1 MNTAAFYE
9 FWRAWFAQPEGD
21 KLACLRQPGR
31 GGFYPARS
39 ESPGFTGR
47 PDPKEYFHVRTGHLG
62 AEGYCLDLPTAHV
75 FSACYVRARTWLY
88 ERGLLEALNFAPEE
102 CVLRVLHYFPTA
114 DGHVGEAHRDFDL
127 LTVSVPGTVPGLE
140 RIAWDGPC
148 PATGEPPPGAC
159 ACMEGVAGE
168 GCAGDWVSAE
178 GGIQVGE
185 MLEIFTAHQAGPL
198 AAGKLYLPTT
208 THRVRIPPN
217 TERFSAAFFYLPSR
231 GFELRPGYT
240 EGDYLREALTKA
252 GTYSVGVKP

>member
-1 MNTAAFYE
+1 MNLAAFYE
-9 FWRAWFAQPEGD
+9 FWRAWFAQPEAS
-21 KLACLRQPGR
+21 KLEHLRQPGR
-31 GGFYPARS
+31 GGYYPPAS

-47 PDPKEYFHVRTGHLG
+47 PDPKEYYHVRAGNP
-62 AEGYCLDLPTAHV
+62 GYADLATAHV

-140 RIAWDGPC
+140 RY
-148 PATGEPPPGAC
+148 
-159 ACMEGVAGE
+159 AGRE
-168 GCAGDWVSAE
+168 VVVCDQGQHGFEQDVWMSAE
-178 GGIQVGE
+178 GGVQIGE
-185 MLEIFTAHQAGPL
+185 MLEIYAGAHGSPRGIAHH
-198 AAGKLYLPTT
+198 AT
-208 THRVRIPPN
+208 THRIRIPPN
-217 TERFSAAFFYLPSR
+217 VERYSAAFFLLPSR

-240 EGDYLREALTKA
+240 EGDYLKEVLTKA